1 MLYAIYLV
9 KQKNSSL
16 NKGRVYSRFHPN
28 YSNPHKMYYYHSIP
42 LTLASGYTY
51 LGSALNSEVVFNNTC
66 SRNLSAD
73 EFLSLLTAN
82 YLLFLFI
89 VFTLLLLYDCC
100 ILMSTLIFIYL
111 FSYFFNCKDNRDCNN
126 NGYNGFRHT
135 VYYSYAI
142 DSFSSYRRIYTFS
155 SSKFNCI

>member
-16 NKGRVYSRFHPN
+16 SKGRVYSRFHPN
-28 YSNPHKMYYYHSIP
+28 YSNPLKLYYYHSIP

-51 LGSALNSEVVFNNTC
+51 LVSALNSEVVFNNTC

-89 VFTLLLLYDCC
+89 VFTLLLLYACC
-100 ILMSTLIFIYL
+100 ILMSTLIFIY
-111 FSYFFNCKDNRDCNN
+111 YFLIFLIARIT
-126 NGYNGFRHT
+126 GT
-135 VYYSYAI
+135 VIITAI
-142 DSFSSYRRIYTFS
+142 MASGTPFI
-155 SSKFNCI
+155 IAMP